1 VTNVAE
7 AAELLVIVPCFN
19 EAASIAGVIQDI
31 RTHAEFAD
39 ILVVDDGSSDTTSLE
54 AAKWARCIRLPVNL
68 GIGGAVQTGIRFADR
83 SGYGACVQVDGD
95 GQHPADQIAKLV
107 TVMRSKQAQIV
118 VGSRYL
124 DDNDG
129 FKSSFMR
136 RLGSRVIS
144 KTLGVC
150 FGPCKITDPTSG
162 FRMMDRRAIEF
173 FSRHYPADFPEPI
186 SIAWALA
193 NGLEVAE
200 TPVTMR
206 RRQAGASSIRMF
218 KTWSYMI
225 RVVVYIVLARMTPL
239 SETA

>member
-1 VTNVAE
+1 VTNARE
-7 AAELLVIVPCFN
+7 TSQLLVIVPCFN
-19 EAASIAGVIQDI
+19 EAGSVAGVIRDI
-31 RTHAEFAD
+31 RAHADFAD
-39 ILVVDDGSSDTTSLE
+39 ILVVDDGSSDATTLE

-83 SGYGACVQVDGD
+83 NGYAACVQVDGD
-95 GQHPADQIAKLV
+95 GQHPADQIAKLL
-107 TVMRSKQAQIV
+107 TIMRSKPAQIV

-136 RLGSRVIS
+136 RLGGQLIS
-144 KTLGVC
+144 KTLGIC

-162 FRMMDRRAIEF
+162 FRLMDRKAIEF
-173 FSRHYPADFPEPI
+173 FSRHYPTDFPEPI

-193 NGLEVAE
+193 NGLEVVE
-200 TPVTMR
+200 TPVMMR
-206 RRQAGASSIRMF
+206 KRQAGTSSIRMF

-225 RVVVYIVLARMTPL
+225 RVVVYIVLARMTFL